1 MESITELDELFKNS
15 EHQKEIPI
23 SDQLIERMNT
33 ELDAPVRSIRIYKTL
48 LGVAASLTLLVSI
61 GILNRSNPA
70 YQLEEL
76 IYETH
81 PIVNRATIDILPNYP
96 EMVYA
101 AGTLK
106 G

>member
-1 MESITELDELFKNS
+1 MESMTEIDELFKNS
-15 EHQKEIPI
+15 EHQKELNI
-23 SDQLIERMNT
+23 SDELIERMNI
-33 ELDAPVRSIRIYKTL
+33 ELDTPVRSFPIYRIL
-48 LGVAASLTLLVSI
+48 MGVAASLILLLSV

-81 PIVNRATIDILPNYP
+81 PIVNRATIDIIHSYP
-96 EMVYA
+96 EMIYE
-101 AGTLK
+101 AGFLK

>member
-1 MESITELDELFKNS
+1 MEGMTELDELFKNS

-33 ELDAPVRSIRIYKTL
+33 ELDAPIRSIRIYRTL
-48 LGVAASLTLLVSI
+48 LGVAASLALLVSI
-61 GILNRSNPA
+61 VILNRSNPA

-76 IYETH
+76 IYKTH
-81 PIVNRATIDILPNYP
+81 PIVNRATIVILQNYL
-96 EMVYA
+96 EMVYE